1 MIEVMCSVVEHQ
13 HCLTHHCSYVWK
25 LSAYKSS
32 VKLRTLGKW
41 EWGIYG
47 LEGGAAMATISGGIC
62 SKINW
67 SSGEFPFPPL
77 DEHRLQFLLSF
88 TKSWVQISTV
98 GLVMNIITAL

>member
-32 VKLRTLGKW
+32 VELRTLGKW

-47 LEGGAAMATISGGIC
+47 LEGGAAMATI
-62 SKINW
+62 
-67 SSGEFPFPPL
+67 
-77 DEHRLQFLLSF
+77 
-88 TKSWVQISTV
+88 
-98 GLVMNIITAL
+98 